1 MHLLNYFIKDTI
13 QMETTIMEALHQHI
27 TVTTITTAVEISN
40 AAIAMVRDNVPIH
53 ITMEVLALQ
62 AVGSELVLGQNK
74 NLKKNDFYF

>member
-1 MHLLNYFIKDTI
+1 
-13 QMETTIMEALHQHI
+13 METTIMEALHQPI
-27 TVTTITTAVEISN
+27 TVTTITTAVAISN
-40 AAIAMVRDNVPIH
+40 VATAMVSDNVPIH